1 MNTSYLAVHGLKWNP
16 FSPDV
21 PIEAVHT
28 SPAMENFC
36 WRVEHTLLRE
46 GGFSLITGS
55 PGAGK
60 SVTLR
65 ILAERLGAIP
75 DVTVGAMAHPQS
87 AINDFYREMGDLFQ
101 VPLKPH
107 NRWCGFKA
115 LRERWMKHL
124 ETTRCMPVLLIDEA
138 QEMNASV
145 LAELRLLTSAR
156 FDSRSLLCVVLAGD
170 ERLIEKLRRDDLV
183 PLASRVRVR
192 LAIEPAT
199 PDELL
204 TTLEHQL
211 SAAGNSS
218 LMTQALKDTLCEHA
232 IGNRRL
238 LNNFAHDLLAAAVRD
253 NRPQLDEKLYFELFG
268 KPVKRASRAAAR

>member
-1 MNTSYLAVHGLKWNP
+1 
-16 FSPDV
+16 
-21 PIEAVHT
+21 
-28 SPAMENFC
+28 MENFC

-65 ILAERLGAIP
+65 ILAERLSAIP
-75 DVTVGAMAHPQS
+75 DVIVGAMAHPQS

-124 ETTRCMPVLLIDEA
+124 EMTRCMPVLLIDEA

-170 ERLIEKLRRDDLV
+170 ERLTDKLRRDDLT
-183 PLASRVRVR
+183 PLASRIRVR

-268 KPVKRASRAAAR
+268 KPVKRASRATAR